1 MNFIQIKNASI
12 LFGQPP
18 LLDNAQLN
26 IDAKERLCIV
36 GRNGSGKS
44 TMLQVIS
51 GEMKLD
57 EGQRVIAGHVNIA
70 RLAQDPPANNDI
82 SLFDYVAEG
91 LAEDANV
98 IKLYHAQINKIMED
112 HSEPALA
119 ELQRLQE
126 LLDAN
131 DGWQLETR
139 ITNVLTQLGLNGDV
153 NLQGLSGGWR
163 RKAALAR
170 ALVSQPD
177 VLLLDEP
184 TNHLDID
191 MVKWLEKTLLNYN
204 GAIVFI
210 SHDRAFI
217 RSMATRIVDID
228 RGQVTSYPGN
238 YDTYL
243 EQKAHDLEVQ
253 ETHNKEFD
261 KKLAK
266 EEVWIRQGVKARRT
280 RNEGRVRA
288 LEALREEYKARRNK
302 LGTANIITSGGGK
315 SGKRVFELS
324 DVSYGYGDSPIIKD
338 FDLLI
343 NRGDKIAFIGGN
355 GCGKTTL
362 IKILLGQ
369 LEAQSGEVFRGTNL
383 EVAYFDQHRNQL
395 DLNVS
400 LIDAIADG
408 KREIEVNGG
417 SRHVIS
423 YLQDYLFAPE
433 RANAPVSTLSGGEK
447 NRLMLAKLML
457 KPSNLLILD
466 EPTNDLDVE
475 TLELLESL
483 LVEYTGTVLLVSHD
497 REFIDNVVTSS
508 LYFESTNEN
517 SVGAVYED
525 KSPRRITQFVGGYQ
539 DVADWQALQL
549 GKGKL
554 SKDKQG
560 KKKTGNDKL
569 GAEQV
574 PLTKDNATNVKCAQ
588 TSEVSDV
595 KTTHS
600 TTQTKAKK
608 LSYKE
613 QRELDSLPLELERIE
628 TDLSVVQEQVSQ
640 ADFYSKDASETQP
653 VLDRLSVLEESLEH
667 TFTRWEELESKQN
680 N

>member
-1 MNFIQIKNASI
+1 MSLIQLKQASI
-12 LFGQPP
+12 LFGQPA
-18 LLDNAQLN
+18 LLDNAEFNLHE
-26 IDAKERLCIV
+26 KERVCVV

-44 TMLQVIS
+44 TMLQVLS
-51 GEMKLD
+51 GEIKLD
-57 EGQRVIAGHVNIA
+57 GGQRIVSSHVNIA
-70 RLAQDPPANNDI
+70 RLAQDPPTNNDI

-91 LAEDANV
+91 LAGDAQIV
-98 IKLYHAQINKIMED
+98 KAYFAQINKIATD
-112 HSEPALA
+112 SSDAALA

-126 LLDAN
+126 SMDAN
-131 DGWQLETR
+131 NGWQLEQR
-139 ITNVLTQLGLNGDV
+139 ILNVLMKLELDGGTSLK
-153 NLQGLSGGWR
+153 GLSGGWR

-170 ALVSQPD
+170 ALVSQPE

-191 MVKWLEKTLLNYN
+191 MVKWLEKTLMSFQ
-204 GAIVFI
+204 GSIIFI

-228 RGQVTSYPGN
+228 RGEVTSYPGN
-238 YDTYL
+238 YEKYL

-253 ETHNKEFD
+253 ETHQKEFD

-288 LEALREEYKARRNK
+288 LEALRNEFKDRRNQV
-302 LGTANIITSGGGK
+302 GNANIVSKVGVK

-324 DVSYGYGDSPIIKD
+324 DVTYQYDSKPIIKNI
-338 FDLLI
+338 DLLI
-343 NRGDKIAFIGGN
+343 NRGDKIAFIGPN

-362 IKILLGQ
+362 IKLLIGQ
-369 LEAQSGEVFRGTNL
+369 LEAQSGEVFKGANL
-383 EVAYFDQHRNQL
+383 EIAYFDQHRNQL
-395 DLNVS
+395 DLDKP

-408 KREIEVNGG
+408 KREVEVNGV

-423 YLQDYLFAPE
+423 YLQDYLFSPD
-433 RANAPVSTLSGGEK
+433 RVNAPVSTLSGGEK

-483 LVEYTGTVLLVSHD
+483 LVDYQGTLLLVSHD

-508 LYFESTNEN
+508 LFFEGE
-517 SVGAVYED
+517 GKIA
-525 KSPRRITQFVGGYQ
+525 QFVGGYQ
-539 DVADWQALQL
+539 DVHEWYMSQKGTMPAKFIKPTAAVKNSEEKGNNKGINKQSATQAQ
-549 GKGKL
+549 
-554 SKDKQG
+554 
-560 KKKTGNDKL
+560 
-569 GAEQV
+569 
-574 PLTKDNATNVKCAQ
+574 
-588 TSEVSDV
+588 
-595 KTTHS
+595 
-600 TTQTKAKK
+600 AKK

-613 QRELDSLPLELERIE
+613 QRELESLPKQLESFEQALEV
-628 TDLSVVQEQVSQ
+628 LQQQVSQ
-640 ADFYSKDASETQP
+640 ADFYSKELTYTQP
-653 VLDRLSVLEESLEH
+653 ILDKLAHAESELENA
-667 TFTRWEELESKQN
+667 FARWEELESLQN